1 MVGVLKDAIAFFN
14 LFNIK
19 CDRKTVIN
27 THKSDREYKM
37 AYNNFT
43 LELVQD
49 KFSLRII
56 DHRFCELLPPI
67 EPQPSLLD
75 ILNQWFPIAEVAR
88 TQKAKSELIV
98 SPVLVEARRLAN
110 QRVQLFSG
118 EEFDV
123 DREQG
128 LNGFCD
134 FLFSKSENPFTIE
147 APVLM
152 LVEAKRGEI
161 ENGLGQCVAEMI
173 AAQSYNQRK
182 NKDISVIYGCVTS
195 GKLWQFLKL
204 EGSDVTIDSTN
215 YPFMPVQ
222 KILGI
227 IKWMLSE

>member
-1 MVGVLKDAIAFFN
+1 
-14 LFNIK
+14 
-19 CDRKTVIN
+19 
-27 THKSDREYKM
+27 M

-43 LELVQD
+43 LELAQD
-49 KFSLRII
+49 KFNLRLIN
-56 DHRFCELLPPI
+56 HRFCESMAPI
-67 EPQPSLLD
+67 EPHPSVLD
-75 ILNQWFPIAEVAR
+75 VLNQWFPIAETAR
-88 TQKAKSELIV
+88 TEKAKSELIV
-98 SPVLVEARRLAN
+98 SPILIEARRLAN

-118 EEFDV
+118 EEFNV

-128 LNGFCD
+128 LNSFCD

-161 ENGLGQCVAEMI
+161 ENGLGQCVAEMV
-173 AAQSYNQRK
+173 AAQNYNQRK

-204 EGSDVTIDSTN
+204 EGNEVTIDPTN
-215 YPFMPVQ
+215 YSFMPVQ

-227 IKWMLSE
+227 LKWMLSERSAD